1 MRRRLL
7 PILGLVAIALVTALA
22 IVGVAVYA
30 SEDDT
35 TATAVIPEDVG
46 PGEEGLPG
54 SGLPVEG
61 IEARG
66 SVEPRNILFGDVIR
80 ARVDVVLDRRR
91 VDPDSVRVST
101 EFVPWEIVGSQVR
114 ARSDSGPLTRL
125 RTTFTLRC
133 TSSPCLPTNNASA
146 LEFSPARLSYTVP
159 GGAPGAREAIEVDW
173 PLLLV
178 SSRFAAANAEG
189 PDIGSALWRADLE
202 TFPAASY
209 RVSPTLLVVVLAVLA
224 VLLAGAGAALVFVAI
239 PRRRPETEPE
249 PEPEPEPLP
258 VLSPLE
264 QALELLEDAG
274 RADGVEDRRRALELV
289 AEVLD
294 LEHPDLARAARTLAW
309 SEDDPLVEQTSGLA
323 TRVRTTIDM
332 SENGNGRVH

>member
-80 ARVDVVLDRRR
+80 ARDVVLDRRR

-239 PRRRPETEPE
+239 PRRRPE
-249 PEPEPEPLP
+249 PLP

-332 SENGNGRVH
+332 SENGNGRVY